1 MSPRNNP
8 DRHRVDGPGGL
19 FLGFFY
25 LLRQQGIPVGP
36 NEWLAFVEAMDKGL
50 VAADLKRFYA
60 IARATLVKHE
70 RYYDTFDQCFAHYFD
85 GAEAPVA
92 LAKAIDDWLSNPKP
106 VPHLSDEMLA
116 QMQRLDFDE
125 LMRQFEERLK
135 EQTERHDGGNR
146 WVGTGGTSPFGNNG
160 VNPMGIR
167 VGGSSGGR
175 SAVQVAAS
183 RRYYN
188 YRTDLVLDT
197 RQISMALRRLRRLGR
212 DGQAT
217 EIDVDGTIDVT
228 ARNAGD
234 LEIALIP
241 PRENRLKVLLLM
253 DVGGSMDPYSLLVS
267 RLFSAAHAATHFK
280 EFNAFYFHNC
290 PYDGVY
296 KDARMNEGMGTL
308 DLMRW
313 LPKDTRVVYVG
324 DACMHPYEL
333 TARYGALDYG
343 QQNENTGL
351 EWLLRLD
358 RHFEKSIWLNP
369 MSRRYWAHPTIR
381 MIGEVF
387 PMFDLTLDGLEEAVK
402 TLQ

>member
-1 MSPRNNP
+1 MS
-8 DRHRVDGPGGL
+8 GEGASKAPGHL
-19 FLGFFY
+19 FLDFFY
-25 LLRQQGIPVGP
+25 LLRAQAVPVSVT
-36 NEWLAFVEAMDKGL
+36 EWLTFLEAMSKGL
-50 VAADLKRFYA
+50 IAADLKRFYA
-60 IARATLVKHE
+60 IARATLIKNE
-70 RYYDTFDQCFAHYFD
+70 RYYDVFDQCFAHVFGD
-85 GAEAPVA
+85 AAAPAA
-92 LAKAIDDWLSNPKP
+92 LAKAVEDWLSNPLP
-106 VPHLSDEMLA
+106 VPQLSEEMMA
-116 QMQRLDFDE
+116 QMQKLDFDE

-175 SAVQVAAS
+175 SAVQVAAD

-212 DGQAT
+212 DGQPT
-217 EIDVDGTIDVT
+217 EVDVDGTIHAT

-234 LEIALIP
+234 LDIALTP
-241 PRENRLKVLLLM
+241 PRENRMKVLLLM
-253 DVGGSMDPYSLLVS
+253 DVGGSMDPFSLLVS

-280 EFNAFYFHNC
+280 EFHAFYFHNC
-290 PYDGVY
+290 PYDGLY
-296 KDARMNEGMGTL
+296 KSAQMEEGMGTL

-313 LPKDTRVVYVG
+313 LPKETRVVYVG

-343 QQNENTGL
+343 AQNENTGL
-351 EWLLRLD
+351 EWLLRLN

-369 MSRRYWAHPTIR
+369 MPHRYWGHPTIK

-387 PMFDLTLDGLEEAVK
+387 PMFPLTLDGLEEGIK